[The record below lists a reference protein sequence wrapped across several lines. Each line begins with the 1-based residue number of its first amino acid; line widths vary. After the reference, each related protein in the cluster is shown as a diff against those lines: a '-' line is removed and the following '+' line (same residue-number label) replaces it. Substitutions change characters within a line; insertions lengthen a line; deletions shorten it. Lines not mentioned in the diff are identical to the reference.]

1 MRSKKGRMYS
11 EANGNVTH
19 SRTTQL
25 QSSKMPMYTILRLPN
40 NSVKDMDTVG
50 PASSVRLRWVS
61 PFRDQ
66 KKLMIIQ
73 SDISPKW
80 TPKVGPSSSIV
91 DSL

>member
-50 PASSVRLRWVS
+50 PASGVRLRWVS
-61 PFRDQ
+61 PFRDL

-73 SDISPKW
+73 SDISPTW

>member
-25 QSSKMPMYTILRLPN
+25 QSSKMPMYTRLPN

>member
-1 MRSKKGRMYS
+1 MYS
-11 EANGNVTH
+11 EANGNVTYTCN
-19 SRTTQL
+19 RTTQL
-25 QSSKMPMYTILRLPN
+25 QSNKMPMYTTLKLRN

-73 SDISPKW
+73 SDIYKTDISPKW

-91 DSL
+91 NSL

>member
-1 MRSKKGRMYS
+1 MYS

-40 NSVKDMDTVG
+40 NSVKDMDTVR

>member
-1 MRSKKGRMYS
+1 MYS

-19 SRTTQL
+19 SRTTKL

>member
-1 MRSKKGRMYS
+1 MYS

-19 SRTTQL
+19 SRTTKL

-66 KKLMIIQ
+66 TKLMIIQ

>member
-1 MRSKKGRMYS
+1 MYS

-19 SRTTQL
+19 SRTTKL

-50 PASSVRLRWVS
+50 PASSVRLRWMS

>member
-1 MRSKKGRMYS
+1 MYS

>member
-1 MRSKKGRMYS
+1 MYS

-61 PFRDQ
+61 PFGDL

-80 TPKVGPSSSIV
+80 TPKVGASSSIV